1 MATPRTALEGKLLKA
16 AAADGALPERTAE
29 TVDPDVCIQFC
40 SALAGFEGGSDP
52 ISWFYTQFPR
62 FGRLQTRQF
71 AIFAAVIAESPEK
84 TFHKLALEMS
94 GLRWGQVYGMMRAD
108 PKLASLYDAA
118 LDSRQR
124 LAAALLM
131 ERVLLTT
138 ENDCA
143 RVTTEKGSDGKLL
156 KTITTTDPRTLM
168 DVLSRFDRGRFGDT
182 RGSTDGKGGG
192 GGGTGP
198 QFHIDR
204 TPREKI
210 MESRKPTDAK
220 VVKPVKEAKQ

>member
-1 MATPRTALEGKLLKA
+1 MASVRTVKEGLAVKSA
-16 AAADGALPERTAE
+16 SEAGALPVRTAE
-29 TVDPDVCIQFC
+29 TIDPDVCIQFC
-40 SALAGFEGGSDP
+40 SALAGFEGGSDC
-52 ISWFYTQFPR
+52 IAWFYTQFPR

-71 AIFAAVIAESPEK
+71 AVFAAIVAESPEK
-84 TFHKLALEMS
+84 TFHKLALELS
-94 GLRWGQVYGMMRAD
+94 GLRWGQVYGMMKAD

-124 LAAALLM
+124 LASALLM
-131 ERVLLTT
+131 ERVIATT

-143 RVTTEKGSDGKLL
+143 RVTKETNAEGELT
-156 KTITTTDPRTLM
+156 KTITTTDPRTLL

-210 MESRKPTDAK
+210 VESRKPPTDAK
-220 VVKPVKEAKQ
+220 LVKLAKG

>member
-1 MATPRTALEGKLLKA
+1 MATAKRTSVEGKMLKA
-16 AAADGALPERTAE
+16 AAADGALPVKNPE

-40 SALAGFEGGSDP
+40 AALAGFEGGADS
-52 ISWFYTQFPR
+52 IGWFYTQFPR

-71 AIFAAVIAESPEK
+71 AVFAALVAESPEK
-84 TFHKLALEMS
+84 TFHKLALELS
-94 GLRWGQVYGMMRAD
+94 GLRWGQVYGMMKAD
-108 PKLASLYDAA
+108 PKLSALYDAA

-124 LAAALLM
+124 LASALLM
-131 ERVLLTT
+131 ERVIGTT

-143 RVTTEKGSDGKLL
+143 RVTKETDADGKLT
-156 KTITTTDPRTLM
+156 KTITTTDPRTLL
-168 DVLSRFDRGRFGDT
+168 DVLSRFDRSRFGDN

-210 MESRKPTDAK
+210 MASRKVPVDAK
-220 VVKPVKEAKQ
+220 LVKPVKG

>member
-1 MATPRTALEGKLLKA
+1 MATARTVMEGKMIKA
-16 AAADGALPERTAE
+16 AVEEGAVVKKTAE
-29 TVDPDVCIQFC
+29 NVDPDVCIQFC
-40 SALAGFEGGSDP
+40 SALAGFEGGSDC
-52 ISWFYTQFPR
+52 IAWFYTQFPR

-71 AIFAAVIAESPEK
+71 AVFAAIVAESPEK
-84 TFHKLALEMS
+84 TFHKLALELS
-94 GLRWGQVYGMMRAD
+94 GLRWGQVYGMMKAD
-108 PKLASLYDAA
+108 PKLAALYDAA

-124 LAAALLM
+124 LASALLM
-131 ERVLLTT
+131 ERVIATT

-143 RVTTEKGSDGKLL
+143 RVTKETDKAGKLT
-156 KTITTTDPRTLM
+156 KTITTTDPRTLL

-192 GGGTGP
+192 GSGTGP

-210 MESRKPTDAK
+210 VESRKPPADAK
-220 VVKPVKEAKQ
+220 LVNGKDGDK

>member
-1 MATPRTALEGKLLKA
+1 MATPRTGVEGKMLKA
-16 AAADGALPERTAE
+16 AVEDGALPEKTRE
-29 TVDPDVCIQFC
+29 TVDPDVCVQFC
-40 SALAGFEGGSDP
+40 AALAGFEGGPDS
-52 ISWFYTQFPR
+52 ISWFYTHFPR

-71 AIFAAVIAESPEK
+71 AVFAAVIAESPEK
-84 TFHKLALEMS
+84 TFHKLALELS
-94 GLRWGQVYGMMRAD
+94 GLRWGQAYGMMKAD
-108 PKLASLYDAA
+108 PGLSSLYDAA

-124 LAAALLM
+124 LAAALLT
-131 ERVLLTT
+131 ERVLATT

-143 RVTTEKGSDGKLL
+143 RVTTERGAKGELI

-168 DVLSRFDRGRFGDT
+168 DVLSRFDRARFGDT

-192 GGGTGP
+192 GGASGP

-210 MESRKPTDAK
+210 IESRKKPTDAK
-220 VVKPVKEAKQ
+220 LVKPAKG